1 MPSLEFLIPFAA
13 ATLVFAVMP
22 GPAILYTAAE
32 TIARGRRAGLMAAF
46 GLHVG
51 GMVHVSAAAAGLSA
65 VFAYV
70 PEAFLALKIAGALYL
85 IWLGIGMIRGRLDAA
100 SLPGNTAPRRRRAFL
115 RAIAVELL
123 NPKAAL
129 FFIAFLPQFA
139 DPNAAWPVWVQML
152 ILGWI
157 VDIAFSMGDLVTVA
171 VTSTVLRHL
180 RANSARQRLVRWIG
194 GSVLIGLGLKLATD
208 QARP

>member
-1 MPSLEFLIPFAA
+1 MPSLEYLIPFAA

-100 SLPGNTAPRRRRAFL
+100 SLPGNTTPRRRRAFA
-115 RAIAVELL
+115 RAITVELL

-139 DPNAAWPVWVQML
+139 DPSAAWPVWVQML

-180 RANSARQRLVRWIG
+180 RARSARQRLVRWIG

>member
-1 MPSLEFLIPFAA
+1 MPSLEYLIPFAA

-100 SLPGNTAPRRRRAFL
+100 SLPGNTARRPRRAFA
-115 RAIAVELL
+115 RAITVELL

-139 DPNAAWPVWVQML
+139 DPSAAWPVWVQML

-157 VDIAFSMGDLVTVA
+157 VDLAFSMGDLVTVA

>member
-1 MPSLEFLIPFAA
+1 MPRLEYLIPFAA

-22 GPAILYTAAE
+22 GPAILYTAAA

-70 PEAFLALKIAGALYL
+70 PEAFLAVKIAGALYL
-85 IWLGIGMIRGRLDAA
+85 IWLGVGMIRGRLDAA
-100 SLPGNTAPRRRRAFL
+100 ALPGSPAPGRRRAFL
-115 RAIAVELL
+115 RAIVVELL

-139 DPNAAWPVWVQML
+139 DPSAAWPVWVQML

-180 RANSARQRLVRWIG
+180 RANSARQRLMRWIG
-194 GSVLIGLGLKLATD
+194 GSVLIGLGLKLAPD

>member
-1 MPSLEFLIPFAA
+1 MPSFEYLIPFAA
-13 ATLVFAVMP
+13 ATVVFAVMP

-70 PEAFLALKIAGALYL
+70 PEAFLAVKIAGALYL
-85 IWLGIGMIRGRLDAA
+85 IWLGIGMIRGGLDAA
-100 SLPGNTAPRRRRAFL
+100 SLPGNTTPRRRRAFA
-115 RAIAVELL
+115 RAITVELL

-139 DPNAAWPVWVQML
+139 DPSAAWPVWVQML

-171 VTSTVLRHL
+171 VTATVLRHL
-180 RANSARQRLVRWIG
+180 RAGSARQRLLRWIG
-194 GSVLIGLGLKLATD
+194 GSVLVGLGLKLATD